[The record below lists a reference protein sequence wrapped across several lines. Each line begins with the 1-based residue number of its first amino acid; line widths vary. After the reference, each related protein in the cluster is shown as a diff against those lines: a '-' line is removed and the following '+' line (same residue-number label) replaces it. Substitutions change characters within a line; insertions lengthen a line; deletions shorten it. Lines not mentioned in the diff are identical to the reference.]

1 MPLRA
6 LRRYQL
12 DPGFGI
18 ASVTEGRWR
27 RSPLVWIR
35 HRPRLPMEP
44 QFASHVTWTPTTS
57 FSSVIGARPNVALAL
72 LVVRSFYSLKVPT
85 HLLQSRWAARSSP
98 LRRVAGRACIGVTV
112 SMRVMS
118 AGDGYRYLL
127 KTVVAADGNR
137 DLTTPLTRYYQE
149 KGTPPGFW
157 LGSGLAGLGS
167 GELKTGAEVTEERLR
182 LLLGAGRD
190 PVTGESLGKPW
201 LKFATAADRINSR
214 VRALPAGL
222 GGAERSEAITV
233 IESEEN
239 GRDRRRAV
247 AGFDYTFSVPKS
259 VSTLWAVADAATQAQ
274 IVQAHHAAVAEV
286 MDLLERD
293 VAMTRVGVD
302 AGAGSV
308 AQVEVRGV
316 VATAFDHYDS
326 RSSDPQLH
334 THVVVA
340 NKVQGAHDGKWRTL
354 DGRPMHAA
362 VVALSEHYNAILAD
376 HLTRDLG
383 VRWETRDRGERRN
396 PAFEIVGVP
405 DELIAEFS
413 SRSRD
418 IGAATDALIEDF
430 IAKHGRRPSSKVIL
444 KLRAQATLTTRPEK
458 TVHSLAELTTG
469 WRARAD
475 TLLGHDSAAWAARL
489 IAGGARPPML
499 DAEALSRDRL
509 EDLGRS
515 VVEVVGQKRST
526 WRRWNL
532 HAEASRQLMGYRFT
546 STTDR
551 EAVLGVVVDAAER
564 GSVRITPPESA
575 ISPLVFQRPD
585 GSSVFRPK
593 HGTLFTSTALLDA
606 EDRLLQLAHTTTSP
620 RAASATVAKMV
631 GKRASNRSLLSAD
644 QTDAIAQIVGS
655 GRVVDV
661 LVGPAGAGKTTTLGV
676 LRNVWEAEHGK
687 GSVIGLAP
695 SAAAAQVLADDLGI
709 GTENTAKW
717 VHAHTHD
724 GWVLQAGQLL
734 IVDEAS
740 LAGTFTLDTIATHA
754 AEVGAKVLLVGD
766 WAQLSAVDS
775 GGAFGMIARDLAPA
789 PELSDVRRFHNEWE
803 KTATLG
809 LRVGDITTIDTYVE
823 HGRVVGG
830 GLETVLDAAYT
841 AWRADLKAGR
851 VSVMIA
857 ETTETVRS
865 LNERARLDR
874 IITGQVAVAGA
885 VALHDETEASR
896 GDLVITRKNN
906 RTLATGSGW
915 VKNGDRWT
923 ITATHPDG
931 TITVR
936 RAGKRGGGRLRL
948 PANYV
953 AEHVELAYAVTA
965 YRAQGST
972 VDTAHALVHSSQ
984 MTRET
989 FYVAMTRGR
998 DTNTCYVATDQAHL
1012 EEHQQ
1017 VPDQVTA
1024 TTILTGVL
1032 RHEGAQKSA
1041 HETITAELDVWAG
1054 ISQLAAEYDTIAG
1067 TAQHDRFVALLGD
1080 SGLTAAQT
1088 RQVVAAESFGPLT
1101 AEFRRA
1107 EAHHHTLPTL
1117 LPRLVAAR
1125 ALDDADDIGA
1135 ILRHRLRHV
1144 TLHRSGRSHSQPAPR
1159 LIAGLIPEATGEM
1172 TEEMRTALQE
1182 RQQLI
1187 ERRAITLAATAVHAG
1202 ESWTTPLG
1210 KPPTAPP
1217 QQRQWIQQVR
1227 VIAAY
1232 RDRYHITGTEPLGPE
1247 PNDANQRLDAERAK
1261 IAFRTAQR
1269 LSTQAPTWSAAQHP
1283 DRTQNRPRLG
1293 L

>member
-1 MPLRA
+1 
-6 LRRYQL
+6 
-12 DPGFGI
+12 
-18 ASVTEGRWR
+18 
-27 RSPLVWIR
+27 
-35 HRPRLPMEP
+35 
-44 QFASHVTWTPTTS
+44 
-57 FSSVIGARPNVALAL
+57 
-72 LVVRSFYSLKVPT
+72 
-85 HLLQSRWAARSSP
+85 
-98 LRRVAGRACIGVTV
+98 
-112 SMRVMS
+112 MRVMS

-157 LGSGLAGLGS
+157 LGSGLTGLGS
-167 GELKTGAEVTEERLR
+167 GELETGAEVTEEQLR
-182 LLLGAGRD
+182 LLLGSGRD
-190 PVTGESLGKPW
+190 PVTGEPLGKPW
-201 LKFATAADRINSR
+201 LKFATATDRINSR

-222 GGAERSEAITV
+222 VGAERSEAIAL
-233 IESEEN
+233 IEGEEQ
-239 GRDRRRAV
+239 GRERRRAV

-259 VSTLWAVADAATQAQ
+259 VSTLWAVADGATQAR
-274 IVQAHHAAVAEV
+274 IVQAHHDAVAEV

-293 VAMTRVGVD
+293 VAMTRIGVD

-383 VRWETRDRGERRN
+383 VRWEARDRGERRN

-405 DELIAEFS
+405 DGLIAEFS
-413 SRSRD
+413 SRSRH
-418 IGAATDALIEDF
+418 IGTATDALIEDF
-430 IAKHGRRPSSKVIL
+430 IAGHGRRPSSKVIL

-458 TVHSLAELTTG
+458 TVHSLADLTTG
-469 WRARAD
+469 WRGRAD
-475 TLLGHDSAAWAARL
+475 TLLGQDSAAWAARL
-489 IAGGARPPML
+489 IAEGKHPPIL
-499 DAEALSRDRL
+499 DAEDLSRDRL
-509 EDLGRS
+509 EGLGRS
-515 VVEVVGQKRST
+515 VVDVVGQKRST
-526 WRRWNL
+526 WRRWNV

-564 GSVRITPPESA
+564 GSIRITPPELAS
-575 ISPLVFQRPD
+575 SPLVFQRPD
-585 GSSVFRPK
+585 GSSVLRPK
-593 HGTLFTSTALLDA
+593 HGTLFTSSALLEA
-606 EDRLLQLAHTTTSP
+606 EDRLLQLAHTTSSP
-620 RAASATVAKMV
+620 RVAPATVARVV
-631 GKRASNRSLLSAD
+631 GKRASNGSLLSAD
-644 QTDAIAQIVGS
+644 QTESVAQIVGS

-661 LVGPAGAGKTTTLGV
+661 LVGPAGSGKTTTLGV
-676 LRNVWEAEHGK
+676 LRKVWEAENGQ
-687 GSVIGLAP
+687 GSVLGLAP
-695 SAAAAQVLADDLGI
+695 SAAAAHVLADDLGI

-754 AEVGAKVLLVGD
+754 VEVGAKVLLVGD
-766 WAQLSAVDS
+766 WAQLTAVDS
-775 GGAFGMIARDLAPA
+775 GGAFGMIARDLSPA
-789 PELSDVRRFHNEWE
+789 PELFDVRRFRNDWE
-803 KTATLG
+803 KNATLG
-809 LRVGDITTIDTYVE
+809 LRVGDITTINIYME

-830 GLETVLDAAYT
+830 VLESMLDAAYT

-857 ETTETVRS
+857 ETTDTVRA

-896 GDLVITRKNN
+896 GDLVITRKND
-906 RTLATGSGW
+906 RTLPTGSGW

-931 TITVR
+931 AITVR

-948 PANYV
+948 PAAYV
-953 AEHVELAYAVTA
+953 AEQVELAYAVTA

-998 DTNTCYVATDQAHL
+998 DANTCYVATDQAHL

-1024 TTILTGVL
+1024 RTILAGVL

-1054 ISQLAAEYDTIAG
+1054 IAQLAAEYDTIA
-1067 TAQHDRFVALLGD
+1067 TAAQHGRWVALLRG

-1088 RQVVAAESFGPLT
+1088 RQVVEAESFGPLT

-1117 LPRLVAAR
+1117 LPRLVAVR

-1135 ILRHRLRHV
+1135 ILRHRLRHATV
-1144 TLHRSGRSHSQPAPR
+1144 HRSGRSHGQLSPR
-1159 LIAGLIPEATGEM
+1159 LIAGLIPEAIGEM
-1172 TEEMRTALQE
+1172 TEEVRTALQE

-1187 ERRAITLAATAVHAG
+1187 EHRAITLAETAVQAG
-1202 ESWTTPLG
+1202 KPWTTPLG
-1210 KPPTAPP
+1210 DPPTAPQ
-1217 QQRQWIQQVR
+1217 QQRQWLQQVR

-1232 RDRYHITGTEPLGPE
+1232 RDRYHITGDAPLGPE
-1247 PNDANQRLDAERAK
+1247 PNDANQRLDVERAR
-1261 IAFRTAQR
+1261 IALRRAQR
-1269 LSTQAPTWSAAQHP
+1269 LSTQAPAMLAAQHA
-1283 DRTQNRPRLG
+1283 DRTQTRPGVG

>member
-1 MPLRA
+1 
-6 LRRYQL
+6 
-12 DPGFGI
+12 
-18 ASVTEGRWR
+18 
-27 RSPLVWIR
+27 
-35 HRPRLPMEP
+35 
-44 QFASHVTWTPTTS
+44 
-57 FSSVIGARPNVALAL
+57 
-72 LVVRSFYSLKVPT
+72 
-85 HLLQSRWAARSSP
+85 
-98 LRRVAGRACIGVTV
+98 
-112 SMRVMS
+112 MRVMS

-137 DLTTPLTRYYQE
+137 DLTVPLARYYQE

-157 LGSGLAGLGS
+157 LGSGLAGLGN
-167 GELKTGAEVTEERLR
+167 GELGTGAVVTEGQLR

-190 PVTGESLGKPW
+190 PVTGEPLGKPW
-201 LKFATAADRINSR
+201 LKFTSATDRINSR

-222 GGAERSEAITV
+222 GGAERAEAITL
-233 IESEEN
+233 IEGEEN

-259 VSTLWAVADAATQAQ
+259 VSTLWAVADGATQAR
-274 IVQAHHAAVAEV
+274 IVEAHHVAVAEV

-293 VAMTRVGVD
+293 VAMTRIGVD

-376 HLTRDLG
+376 HLTRTLG
-383 VRWETRDRGERRN
+383 LDWETRDRGERRN

-418 IGAATDALIEDF
+418 IATATDALIEDF
-430 IAKHGRRPSSKVIL
+430 IAQHGRRPSPKVIL
-444 KLRAQATLTTRPEK
+444 KLRTQATLTTRPQK
-458 TVHSLAELTTG
+458 SVHSLADLTTG

-475 TLLGHDSAAWAARL
+475 TLLRQDSAAWAGRL
-489 IAGGARPPML
+489 IAGGERPPLL
-499 DAEALSRDRL
+499 DAEDLPRDRL
-509 EDLGRS
+509 EGLGRS
-515 VVEVVGQKRST
+515 VVDVVGQKRST

-532 HAEASRQLMGYRFT
+532 HAEASRQLMGYRFA

-551 EAVLGVVVDAAER
+551 EAVVGVVVDVAER
-564 GSVRITPPESA
+564 GSIRITPPELA
-575 ISPLVFQRPD
+575 TSPLGFQRPD
-585 GSSVFRPK
+585 GSSVLRPK
-593 HGTLFTSTALLDA
+593 HGTLFTSTALLEA

-620 RAASATVAKMV
+620 RAASVTVATMV
-631 GKRASNRSLLSAD
+631 GKRAPNGALLSAD

-676 LRNVWEAEHGK
+676 LRNVWEADHGK

-709 GTENTAKW
+709 GTDNTAKW

-740 LAGTFTLDTIATHA
+740 LAGTFTLDTIVTHA

-789 PELSDVRRFHNEWE
+789 PELSDVRRFRNEWE
-803 KTATLG
+803 KNATLG
-809 LRVGDITTIDTYVE
+809 LRVGDITTIDTYEE

-841 AWRADLKAGR
+841 AWRADVKAGR

-874 IITGQVAVAGA
+874 INTGQVAAVGA
-885 VALHDETEASR
+885 VGLHDETEASR

-906 RTLATGSGW
+906 RTLTAGSGW

-931 TITVR
+931 SITVR
-936 RAGKRGGGRLRL
+936 RAGKRPGGRLCL
-948 PANYV
+948 PAGYV
-953 AEHVELAYAVTA
+953 AEHVELVYAVTA

-972 VDTAHALVHSSQ
+972 VDTAHTLVHSSQ

-998 DTNTCYVATDQAHL
+998 DSNSCYVATDQAHL

-1024 TTILTGVL
+1024 RTILTGVL

-1041 HETITAELDVWAG
+1041 HETITTELDVWAG

-1067 TAQHDRFVALLGD
+1067 TAQHGRWVALLGG
-1080 SGLTAAQT
+1080 SGLTAQQT
-1088 RQVVAAESFGPLT
+1088 RQVVEVESFGPLT
-1101 AEFRRA
+1101 SELRRA
-1107 EAHHHTLPTL
+1107 EAHHHNLPSL

-1125 ALDDADDIGA
+1125 TLDDADDIGA
-1135 ILRHRLRHV
+1135 ILRHRLRKA
-1144 TLHRSGRSHSQPAPR
+1144 TLRRSGRSHGQPAPR

-1172 TEEMRTALQE
+1172 TDEMRTALRQ

-1187 ERRAITLAATAVHAG
+1187 EHRAITLAETAVQAG

-1210 KPPTAPP
+1210 QPPTAPR
-1217 QQRQWIQQVR
+1217 QQRQWLQQVR

-1247 PNDANQRLDAERAK
+1247 AGDANQRLDAERAR

-1269 LSTQAPTWSAAQHP
+1269 LSRQAPTWSAAQHP
-1283 DRTQNRPRLG
+1283 DRTHNRPGLG